1 VRETIV
7 VLANPTNRT
16 VKELIQLRES
26 KFQDVTPLRD
36 QLSDRT
42 FTVFSGTVDVE
53 VPARAVLILKAD
65 TADYPHGYNRYDR
78 IY

>member
-1 VRETIV
+1 M
-7 VLANPTNRT
+7 
-16 VKELIQLRES
+16 
-26 KFQDVTPLRD
+26 
-36 QLSDRT
+36 

-53 VPARAVLILKAD
+53 VPARSVLILKAD